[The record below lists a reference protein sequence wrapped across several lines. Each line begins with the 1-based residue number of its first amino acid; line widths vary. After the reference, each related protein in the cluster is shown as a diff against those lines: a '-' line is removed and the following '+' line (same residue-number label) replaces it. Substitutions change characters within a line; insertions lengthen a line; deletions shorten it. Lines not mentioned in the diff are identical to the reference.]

1 MPKVVPE
8 TGTFQWYLI
17 LYIETTVKS
26 KTEKSGN
33 LDLFEASKPGFE
45 NPLNDAIEIWNF
57 NKDFFERANSWHLSS
72 LYFFELDQK

>member
-45 NPLNDAIEIWNF
+45 NPLNDAIEI
-57 NKDFFERANSWHLSS
+57 
-72 LYFFELDQK
+72 